1 RRSSTT
7 IFFIHCYSN
16 HQRLFHESVLQM
28 LSLGCITN
36 AVTWPFMDEH
46 STSVEHVAHCEQI
59 SVPHSP
65 REVAAM
71 VRERLQTVFNDRLR
85 GVVLY
90 GSEARGAATAESDID
105 VLVLLAGPI
114 DYGSDLCA
122 CIDAVYP
129 LALDWERPINPE
141 PADIREFE
149 AAEWP
154 LYEKAKAE
162 GILA

>member
-1 RRSSTT
+1 
-7 IFFIHCYSN
+7 
-16 HQRLFHESVLQM
+16 
-28 LSLGCITN
+28 
-36 AVTWPFMDEH
+36 
-46 STSVEHVAHCEQI
+46 
-59 SVPHSP
+59 
-65 REVAAM
+65 M
-71 VRERLQTVFNDRLR
+71 VRERMQVVFNDRLR

-90 GSEARGAATAESDID
+90 GSEARGTAAAESDID
-105 VLVLLAGPI
+105 VLVLLDGPI

-129 LALDWERPINPE
+129 LALDWERPINLE
-141 PADIREFE
+141 PADIRDFE

>member
-1 RRSSTT
+1 
-7 IFFIHCYSN
+7 
-16 HQRLFHESVLQM
+16 
-28 LSLGCITN
+28 
-36 AVTWPFMDEH
+36 MDKH
-46 STSVEHVAHCEQI
+46 STSGGHVVHREQLP
-59 SVPHSP
+59 VPHSP

-71 VRERLQTVFNDRLR
+71 VRERLQAVFNDRLQ
-85 GVVLY
+85 GIVLY
-90 GSEARGAATAESDID
+90 GSEVRGAAEAESDID
-105 VLVLLAGPI
+105 VLVLLDGPI
-114 DYGSDLCA
+114 DYGSDLRA

-129 LALDWERPINPE
+129 LALDWERPINLE